1 MPFHGTS
8 SGEIKSEVHKR
19 SSCAS
24 NEKYKKAI
32 YIFSST
38 YEFSMTISKLECC
51 DLVST
56 WHVQVDKCLEY
67 T

>member
-1 MPFHGTS
+1 MKY
-8 SGEIKSEVHKR
+8 IKGHLVPVH
-19 SSCAS
+19 S

-38 YEFSMTISKLECC
+38 YGFSMTISKLECC